1 MTLLWD
7 IFFFKVD
14 PTKDSSE
21 KKEVYPC
28 IMLIFMESMDSAVGC
43 NVFISPIVQAMDS
56 LIGEV
61 FDDVSFNE
69 FEETNTVS
77 W

>member
-1 MTLLWD
+1 MQ
-7 IFFFKVD
+7 
-14 PTKDSSE
+14 
-21 KKEVYPC
+21 
-28 IMLIFMESMDSAVGC
+28 SMDSGADVLYI
-43 NVFISPIVQAMDS
+43 FLSPIVQAMDS